1 MLLGNIDKDKDIK
14 MKPDEEILA
23 LSVTNPRLFSI
34 IFDRHEEKFRRKV
47 KRILGDRSEVE
58 DVLQETFVKIY
69 LNAGKFKKIPGAS
82 FTSWAY
88 KILLNVT
95 FTQYKKLDKRKGDVD
110 ILKDE
115 LREVL
120 PDKSMPDLA
129 SKELEEYVESIIK
142 TLPENFGHALA
153 EHFIKDKPQEQ
164 IAREEG
170 VSIGAIKTRIHR
182 AKEAFRERA
191 SKV

>member
-1 MLLGNIDKDKDIK
+1 ME

-23 LSVTNPRLFSI
+23 LSVANPRLFSI

-47 KRILGDRSEVE
+47 KRILGDRPEVE

-88 KILLNVT
+88 KILINVT

-129 SKELEEYVESIIK
+129 SKELKDYVESIVA
-142 TLPENFGHALA
+142 TLPDNLGHALT
-153 EHFIKDKPQEQ
+153 EHFINDKPQEQ

-170 VSIGAIKTRIHR
+170 VSVGAIKTRIHR
-182 AKEAFRERA
+182 AKEAFREQA

>member
-1 MLLGNIDKDKDIK
+1 MDQNKHGD

-23 LSVTNPRLFSI
+23 LSVGDPRLFSI
-34 IFDRHEEKFRRKV
+34 IFDRHEEAFRRKV
-47 KRILGDRSEVE
+47 RRIIGDRPEVE

-69 LNAGKFKKIPGAS
+69 LNAGRFRKIPGAS

-95 FTQYKKLDKRKGDVD
+95 FTQYKKLDKRKGDID
-110 ILKDE
+110 ILKEE
-115 LREVL
+115 LREVI
-120 PDKSMPDLA
+120 PDASMPDLA
-129 SKELEEYVESIIK
+129 SKELRDYVATVVAS
-142 TLPENFGHALA
+142 LPENLGRALT
-153 EHFIKDKPQEQ
+153 EHFINDKPQEQ

-182 AKEAFRERA
+182 AKEAFREAA